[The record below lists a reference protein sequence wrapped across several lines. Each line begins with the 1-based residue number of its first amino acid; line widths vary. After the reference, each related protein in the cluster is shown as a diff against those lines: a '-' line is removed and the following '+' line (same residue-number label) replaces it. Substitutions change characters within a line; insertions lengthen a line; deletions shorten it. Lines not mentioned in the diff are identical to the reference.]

1 MSDERK
7 KHLSKPQIGIM
18 FGTTIVICFMLGAVV
33 CLILSV
39 ADICNLTEFAL
50 SLFFA
55 ATSTLIAVF
64 ALWQSIKSSKVNTEL
79 QKKIIELQ
87 KEMIELQKSKQDS
100 NDNK

>member
-55 ATSTLIAVF
+55 ATST
-64 ALWQSIKSSKVNTEL
+64 EL
-79 QKKIIELQ
+79 QNKIIELQ